1 MKAMVYRGNKNLNL
15 EDVDEPVPEEDEVKL
30 EVDYCGIC
38 ATDIE
43 EYLFVLE
50 PLVELAGE
58 LLHPVRE
65 VSFSEILKERFI

>member
-15 EDVDEPVPEEDEVKL
+15 EDVAEPVPEEDEVKL

-43 EYLFVLE
+43 EYLF
-50 PLVELAGE
+50 G
-58 LLHPVRE
+58 PVFIDHVT
-65 VSFSEILKERFI
+65 VSYTHLTLPTNSRV